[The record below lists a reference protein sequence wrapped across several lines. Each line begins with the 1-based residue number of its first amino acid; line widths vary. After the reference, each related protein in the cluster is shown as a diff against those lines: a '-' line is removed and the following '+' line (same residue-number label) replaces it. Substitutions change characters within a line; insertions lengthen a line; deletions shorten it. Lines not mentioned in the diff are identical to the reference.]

1 MEIARTCLAQTNRQA
16 RRRSTRICLSR
27 WSQEMVCAYTPTP
40 HHHEL
45 FGSMVSAWEEGVPL
59 CPGEEAG
66 PQGPFDR
73 YAFC

>member
-1 MEIARTCLAQTNRQA
+1 
-16 RRRSTRICLSR
+16 
-27 WSQEMVCAYTPTP
+27 MVCAYTPTP